1 MKAWPME
8 KAQRRGLARLML
20 RWPHKRATLKA
31 LFDRDA
37 RLAELCEAYEV
48 ACEAAAYW
56 GKSSSAAAAE
66 RAQEYRSLMMATE
79 QDILNRIS

>member
-1 MKAWPME
+1 ME

-20 RWPHKRATLKA
+20 RWPDRRAQLKA
-31 LFDRDA
+31 GFDADS

-48 ACEAAAYW
+48 ACEAASYW
-56 GKSSSAAAAE
+56 ARSPAAVAFE
-66 RAQEYRSLMMATE
+66 RAEEYRSLASATE

>member
-1 MKAWPME
+1 ME

-20 RWPHKRATLKA
+20 RWPDRRAQLKA
-31 LFDRDA
+31 GFDRDA

-48 ACEAAAYW
+48 ACEAASYW
-56 GKSSSAAAAE
+56 AKSPAPVAFE
-66 RAQEYRSLMMATE
+66 RLEEYRSLASATE